1 MGLLL
6 SKQEIEIAI
15 PDRPSGIDRT
25 VEKIAA
31 AVIVVGLAPAGIA
44 KPAAPPES
52 ALKPRGLDF
61 YQGARRM
68 LFAEMLFSHQP
79 ASLRC

>member
-31 AVIVVGLAPAGIA
+31 AVIVVGLAPAGIG
-44 KPAAPPES
+44 KHFVSLLHRPK
-52 ALKPRGLDF
+52 AL
-61 YQGARRM
+61 
-68 LFAEMLFSHQP
+68 
-79 ASLRC
+79 